1 MLAIYVI
8 NTGKGTNENAQYR
21 YHVHVNGFEVQRG
34 EIGGHNRGHG
44 WAVLLSSIADKHLT
58 KVECGWTR
66 TPSIIEDEDTWTT
79 LCGNV
84 WMFVEGTPQDNG
96 MKFCCYCGRPLVQ
109 IEEE

>member
-1 MLAIYVI
+1 MLTIDVV

-21 YHVHVNGFEVQRG
+21 YRVHVNGEEIQRG

-44 WAVLLSSIADKHLT
+44 WAVLLSSIANKHLV

-84 WMFVEGTPQDNG
+84 WMFEEGTPQDNG
-96 MKFCCYCGRPLVQ
+96 MKFCCYCGRPIVQ
-109 IEEE
+109 IEAE

>member
-1 MLAIYVI
+1 MLTIDVV

-21 YHVHVNGFEVQRG
+21 YRVHVNGDEVQRG

-58 KVECGWTR
+58 KVECGWTH
-66 TPSIIEDEDTWTT
+66 TTSIIEDEGIWET
-79 LCGNV
+79 LCGNTF
-84 WMFVEGTPQDNG
+84 MFVEGTPQDNS

-109 IEEE
+109 IEAE